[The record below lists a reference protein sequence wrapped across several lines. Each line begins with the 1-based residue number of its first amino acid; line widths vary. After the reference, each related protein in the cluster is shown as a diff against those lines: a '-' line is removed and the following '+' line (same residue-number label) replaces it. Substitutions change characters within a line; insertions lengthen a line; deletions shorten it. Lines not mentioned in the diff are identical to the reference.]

1 MLTYNI
7 SALFLNKFFGQ
18 CTDSDGCAVDRA
30 TAWCEMTDAIYY
42 RSVDCI
48 CVYAENLLGCDRL
61 CLLFFFADWVPSYPR
76 RCCWMR
82 WATQSW
88 WAWCGRHR
96 CTCMKR
102 GKAFNAWQGS
112 YWTETTRTKW
122 RESVMHWQRPQDVT
136 KSECWEACSVAQ
148 YDSLLIHLPLMES
161 SDVWPTYLLY
171 HASVKTENSSRPLHQ
186 SFLLLTQSW
195 VADMGAPLLCIST
208 SLPVLVQTR
217 LGWRLWGAMTAS
229 LDHIRRLCLHVFLLL
244 NTTPRS
250 YTYWRLGCRLSP
262 H

>member
-1 MLTYNI
+1 
-7 SALFLNKFFGQ
+7 
-18 CTDSDGCAVDRA
+18 
-30 TAWCEMTDAIYY
+30 MTDAIYY

-161 SDVWPTYLLY
+161 SDAWPTSLLY
-171 HASVKTENSSRPLHQ
+171 HASVKTENSSRPLLQ

-208 SLPVLVQTR
+208 SLPVLVQTWVTLVR
-217 LGWRLWGAMTAS
+217 NY
-229 LDHIRRLCLHVFLLL
+229 DCLTWSHPTFMLTCVFTVKHNTQILHLL
-244 NTTPRS
+244 TTWLQ
-250 YTYWRLGCRLSP
+250 TVSP
-262 H
+262 LTD